1 MRGLRGARPS
11 DTAPWSF
18 VMLDEQLAAAL
29 ARRERN
35 GTRRRLR
42 PELVARADACADF
55 SSNDYL
61 GVARSAEAHAAFER
75 RAAVCRLGSTGS
87 RLLDGDSRA
96 HTALE
101 ERLAKRFRAPAA
113 LLFNSGFDANVSLLS
128 TLPQPGDLVVYDELV
143 HASMHDGM
151 RQCRARCVPFR
162 HNDPADLG
170 RVLHAEHEALATS
183 PPPNVI
189 LALEGVYSMDGDV
202 CALRELCSVLEEHVR
217 APGTRH
223 VLLDEAHSVGA
234 YGLGVCAS
242 LGAESLVSARLVTF
256 GKALGAAGAVVLCPP
271 LWREYLINYAR
282 PLVYSTALSPVGV
295 AAIDASLDLLDNE
308 ELRRRAEVL
317 HARVRAVHA
326 EVRTVSWAAPPPAQA
341 GSLPP
346 SPVVP
351 VETPEAHALAAYL
364 QAAGFLVRPVTY
376 PTVPRGRERVR
387 VCVHYHNTEE
397 EVRRLGEALRRWVPS
412 GGTPGGAGG
421 APPGTPGPTPPSGAA
436 QNPNPKL

>member
-1 MRGLRGARPS
+1 M
-11 DTAPWSF
+11 
-18 VMLDEQLAAAL
+18 
-29 ARRERN
+29 
-35 GTRRRLR
+35 
-42 PELVARADACADF
+42 
-55 SSNDYL
+55 
-61 GVARSAEAHAAFER
+61 
-75 RAAVCRLGSTGS
+75 
-87 RLLDGDSRA
+87 
-96 HTALE
+96 
-101 ERLAKRFRAPAA
+101 
-113 LLFNSGFDANVSLLS
+113 
-128 TLPQPGDLVVYDELV
+128 
-143 HASMHDGM
+143 
-151 RQCRARCVPFR
+151 
-162 HNDPADLG
+162 
-170 RVLHAEHEALATS
+170 
-183 PPPNVI
+183 
-189 LALEGVYSMDGDV
+189 
-202 CALRELCSVLEEHVR
+202 
-217 APGTRH
+217 
-223 VLLDEAHSVGA
+223 
-234 YGLGVCAS
+234 
-242 LGAESLVSARLVTF
+242 
-256 GKALGAAGAVVLCPP
+256 VLCPP